1 VKKSIDRNHLRE
13 LIQQELS
20 ANKINKVLKDTY
32 GAGIR
37 KQELLSIIRE
47 EKRKPKKPDVE
58 KYIPKKYKKELKEY
72 ILLTIM
78 KHANV
83 IDKVDFARVY
93 QQAARKT
100 KENLKNLIEIEIIMF
115 RVRKRYFSL
124 KFETGTKEEMENAKQ
139 IDEDSEDFYHA
150 IVLPLTQQ
158 KNILAYL
165 YAASSSLVDIE
176 LENNVKNLELMIG
189 KKLL

>member
-1 VKKSIDRNHLRE
+1 MKKSIDRNHLQK
-13 LIQQELS
+13 LIRDGLS
-20 ANKINKVLKDTY
+20 ANKINKILKDTY

-47 EKRKPKKPDVE
+47 EKRKPKKPDAE

-72 ILLTIM
+72 ILLSIIR
-78 KHANV
+78 HGNV
-83 IDKVDFARVY
+83 IDKVDFSRVY

-115 RVRKRYFSL
+115 KVRKRYFSL

-139 IDEDSEDFYHA
+139 IDEDSENFYHA
-150 IVLPLTQQ
+150 IVLPSTQH

-165 YAASSSLVDIE
+165 YAANISLDVE